1 MRRYILDT
9 NHLRAYRD
17 LQPNVM
23 AKINEIGMRSLALTS
38 ITVEEQAQGWLKA
51 IKSGF
56 QAPLPKRAEKLSWAY
71 CGLKTSVQMMNEF
84 EILDFSIAAYDR
96 FLSLRRQGIRISTPD
111 LQIAAIALEIDSIV
125 ATQNLRDFEQVP
137 GLILEDWFKS

>member
-1 MRRYILDT
+1 MSRYILET
-9 NHLRAYRD
+9 NHLRAHRD

-23 AKINEIGMRSLALTS
+23 AKISAIGIQSLAVTT

-71 CGLKTSVQMMNEF
+71 SGLKTSVQMMNHF
-84 EILDFSIAAYDR
+84 EILDFSIAAYNR
-96 FLSLRRQGIRISTPD
+96 FLSLRSQGVRISTPD
-111 LQIAAIALEIDSIV
+111 LQIASIALEVGSII

-137 GLILEDWFKS
+137 GLVIEDWFRA